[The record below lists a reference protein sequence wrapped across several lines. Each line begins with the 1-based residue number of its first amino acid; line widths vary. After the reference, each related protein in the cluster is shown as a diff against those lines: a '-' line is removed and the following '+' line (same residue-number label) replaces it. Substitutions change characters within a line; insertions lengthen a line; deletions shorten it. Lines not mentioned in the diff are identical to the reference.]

1 LLLIPA
7 PGRVDL
13 AEVLHN
19 KVAGFDAFGPL
30 AEDPDAL
37 GVNAEVGVDVVAY
50 HLDARE
56 EDGGK
61 RPVRFGEPIVVPF
74 ADDVLE
80 RLSDVVTE
88 RALLLD
94 CEDYFVFNEM
104 ALLWPR

>member
-1 LLLIPA
+1 LFLVPA

-50 HLDARE
+50 HLDAGE
-56 EDGGK
+56 EDRGK
-61 RPVRFGEPIVVPF
+61 RPVRFCEPFVVPF

-94 CEDYFVFNEM
+94 CEDDLVLNEV
-104 ALLWPR
+104 ALLRPR